1 MDIGALTT
9 FFKYCTILNGS
20 LFTIWTLFVAF
31 APDLVYKSQSLLFP
45 IPREKF
51 DIIMYVFLGTFK
63 IMFLFFNVTP
73 FIVLWYFC

>member
-1 MDIGALTT
+1 MDIGTLTT
-9 FFKYCTILNGS
+9 FFKYCTIINGA
-20 LFTIWTLFVAF
+20 LFTLWTLFVAF
-31 APDLVYKSQSLLFP
+31 APDLVYKSQSLFFP

-63 IMFLFFNVTP
+63 IIFLFFNVTP

>member
-1 MDIGALTT
+1 MDIGTLTT

-20 LFTIWTLFVAF
+20 LFIIWSFFVAF

-51 DIIMYVFLGTFK
+51 DIIMYVFLGAFK
-63 IMFLFFNVTP
+63 IMFLFFNVIP
-73 FIVLWYFC
+73 FIVLWCFC